1 MGLIAVFGRSMI
13 AVGALALP
21 MLAESDPGGTAA
33 RLGLLTMALTEPV
46 HGDATISLQE
56 LAVNDVVPKRARQLY
71 EKALKSDR
79 KGRTDLAIAQ
89 ATEAINTFPGYFQAE
104 AALAV
109 AFLELGNTD
118 EAQRHALIAAKLN
131 PHYLPAQEI
140 QGLIFYF
147 QGRFREASDT
157 LTEVVKSA
165 PCRKMVHYYLSLALR
180 QLGDYQKADYYL
192 QTAVLLLRN
201 PVLELP
207 EDPAAWDANAFSVKR
222 GSH

>member
-1 MGLIAVFGRSMI
+1 MI
-13 AVGALALP
+13 AFALAIP
-21 MLAESDPGGTAA
+21 MVAESDSGGRTAD
-33 RLGLLTMALTEPV
+33 RLGRLTMALTQTQ
-46 HGDATISLQE
+46 HGDATISLRE
-56 LAVNDVVPKRARQLY
+56 LVVDIVPRRARQLY

-118 EAQRHALIAAKLN
+118 EAQRHVLIAAKLN